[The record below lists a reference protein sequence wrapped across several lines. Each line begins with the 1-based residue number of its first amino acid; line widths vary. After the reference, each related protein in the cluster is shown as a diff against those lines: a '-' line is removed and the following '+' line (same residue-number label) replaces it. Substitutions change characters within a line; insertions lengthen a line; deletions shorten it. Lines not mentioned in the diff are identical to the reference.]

1 MQTHDKR
8 LRHGWGAF
16 ALGGMVLA
24 ACAAEAPPLT
34 APVASPLVQRPP
46 VPTTLAEITASAL
59 DDAVRTTGLMPAELR
74 VLSAEPVTWGD
85 GSLGCPEEGM
95 MYTQAL
101 VPGYRVRVVAKER
114 VLDYHASRDG
124 RFLLCPEWR
133 AVPPVSDTD
142 T

>member
-16 ALGGMVLA
+16 ALGGVMLV
-24 ACAAEAPPLT
+24 ACASESPT
-34 APVASPLVQRPP
+34 APVPQQAVPQPPAPAGLASV
-46 VPTTLAEITASAL
+46 TDSAL
-59 DDAVRTTGLMPAELR
+59 ADATRASGVARDSLR
-74 VLSAEPVTWGD
+74 VLSSEPVTWSD

-95 MYTQAL
+95 LYSQAL
-101 VPGYRVRVVAKER
+101 VPGYRIRIEANGR

-124 RFLLCPEWR
+124 RLLLCPEWR
-133 AVPPVSDTD
+133 AVPPVSDQD

>member
-8 LRHGWGAF
+8 LRPGWGAF
-16 ALGGMVLA
+16 ALGGVMLA
-24 ACAAEAPPLT
+24 ACAAEP
-34 APVASPLVQRPP
+34 PP
-46 VPTTLAEITASAL
+46 VRAQAVPPASVPATLAEVTASAL
-59 DDAVRTTGLMPAELR
+59 DDAVRTTGLTRAELK

-101 VPGYRVRVVAKER
+101 VLGYRVRVQAQGR
-114 VLDYHASRDG
+114 VLDYHASRNG
-124 RFLLCPEWR
+124 QLLLCPEWR
-133 AVPPVSDTD
+133 VMPPASDTD

>member
-8 LRHGWGAF
+8 LRAGWGAF
-16 ALGGMVLA
+16 ALGGVMLS
-24 ACAAEAPPLT
+24 ACAAEAPSAP
-34 APVASPLVQRPP
+34 APVAAQAVPRPSASA
-46 VPTTLAEITASAL
+46 TLEEITASAL
-59 DDAVRTTGLMPAELR
+59 DDAVRTTGLAPAELR

-95 MYTQAL
+95 LYTQAL
-101 VPGYRVRVVAKER
+101 VPGYRIRVQAQGR

-124 RFLLCPEWR
+124 RLLLCPEWR
-133 AVPPVSDTD
+133 ALPPVSDTD